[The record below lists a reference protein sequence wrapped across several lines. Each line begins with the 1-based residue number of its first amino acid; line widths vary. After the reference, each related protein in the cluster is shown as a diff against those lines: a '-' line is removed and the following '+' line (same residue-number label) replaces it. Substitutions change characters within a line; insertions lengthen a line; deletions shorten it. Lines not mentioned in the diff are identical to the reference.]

1 MDNTKVSYS
10 KFSYAV
16 LFCTAI
22 CLIVFSYFGVK
33 AYHVLHKPLFLSL
46 VSSQNQLSSVNN
58 KSEKKLNLTVSK
70 GENFKDIK
78 QKLNLKNTFL
88 DNIFL
93 SLYIK
98 VSKKDKNMQ
107 AGYYEFDHDVS
118 LNEVI
123 DKISNGDVK
132 VSRFQLVEGITV
144 AQILN
149 NLKKSEDLV
158 LTLPYDEKIDANK
171 LAKLLKLPYSS
182 SEGLFFPDTYY
193 YNHGETDKDILLK
206 AYNNM
211 QQKLNVAWNNKD
223 LKVYNKY
230 SKKYLHKPYDVL
242 RLAAIVEKEAA
253 EKSDREKVAGVFL
266 LRLNK
271 NMRLQADPTVIYS
284 LQDKFTGDLKKH
296 HLKYDSPYNTYVK
309 KGLPPAPIS
318 SVSIE
323 SINAVLKP
331 NITGY
336 LYFVASGNGKTH
348 LFSKS
353 IENHNSLVKRVLLK

>member
-1 MDNTKVSYS
+1 MDNTKVFYS

-193 YNHGETDKDILLK
+193 YNHAETDKDIVLT
-206 AYNNM
+206 AYN
-211 QQKLNVAWNNKD
+211 
-223 LKVYNKY
+223 
-230 SKKYLHKPYDVL
+230 
-242 RLAAIVEKEAA
+242 
-253 EKSDREKVAGVFL
+253 
-266 LRLNK
+266 RLNK